1 MNESLWLFDFLG
13 MILRLLESTF
23 ERLNQFNKKK
33 DSNFLFEDVMAK
45 DDDSWKGK
53 RRPLTTSDLAR
64 KDYPPSVF
72 GTYFPPPN
80 KMN

>member
-1 MNESLWLFDFLG
+1 
-13 MILRLLESTF
+13 
-23 ERLNQFNKKK
+23 
-33 DSNFLFEDVMAK
+33 MAK